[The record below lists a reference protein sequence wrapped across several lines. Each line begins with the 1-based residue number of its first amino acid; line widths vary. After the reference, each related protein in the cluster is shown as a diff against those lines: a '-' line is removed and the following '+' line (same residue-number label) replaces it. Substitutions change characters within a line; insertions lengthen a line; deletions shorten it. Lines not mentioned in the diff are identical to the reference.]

1 MERLIELYIDTN
13 TLEFY
18 NREGSLGA
26 YTPAISAGELVRLTF
41 QLCDGPPAF
50 DSDGKVTNPDIR
62 FAGTLAAGESVID
75 NNFNWYDPV
84 TLAASVTSGS
94 PIGTLRVKSTVE
106 MRPLGTIV
114 LGKSD
119 TVNYCEAVKQDDVW
133 LLTLADAN
141 FSPADFTPS
150 ANYDSGAAARN
161 IERPVIVSAQNDSS
175 GRDTG
180 LFTGLL
186 DAANPV
192 YESLIEG
199 KQSISG
205 TKIELNVY
213 LDGRS
218 VFRARFDFDCTGS
231 IAMNPSAEYIHSNIW
246 AEADSRYIRRED
258 WALPDEYQYST
269 DNAAWHDEQT
279 AEDRYIRIRR
289 PGGDWGPGIE
299 LKAGPRGNGLA
310 FDASG
315 PVSERAQYDA
325 EAKGFVF
332 FATDEGN
339 FYVKNSAT
347 SADWSAAIPLRG
359 ATGPAVI
366 ADPVTE
372 MAVADE
378 TWGDCRYLDAAFRQL
393 SFRGRVRSLRRVSLE
408 TVSIDSGVTG
418 NIVLVPI
425 VNGSEL
431 SGTSFVVAVGA
442 EPAVTTFELEVAS
455 GTLALRRDTDDERDT
470 LKDSGNTPVTAVVL
484 SVILEVQY
492 DA

>member
-26 YTPAISAGELVRLTF
+26 YTPAISAGELARLTF

-84 TLAASVTSGS
+84 TLAAAVTSGS

-141 FSPADFTPS
+141 FSPADFTSS

-218 VFRARFDFDCTGS
+218 VFRARFDFDCTG
-231 IAMNPSAEYIHSNIW
+231 
-246 AEADSRYIRRED
+246 
-258 WALPDEYQYST
+258 
-269 DNAAWHDEQT
+269 
-279 AEDRYIRIRR
+279 
-289 PGGDWGPGIE
+289 
-299 LKAGPRGNGLA
+299 
-310 FDASG
+310 
-315 PVSERAQYDA
+315 
-325 EAKGFVF
+325 
-332 FATDEGN
+332 
-339 FYVKNSAT
+339 
-347 SADWSAAIPLRG
+347 
-359 ATGPAVI
+359 
-366 ADPVTE
+366 
-372 MAVADE
+372 
-378 TWGDCRYLDAAFRQL
+378 
-393 SFRGRVRSLRRVSLE
+393 
-408 TVSIDSGVTG
+408 
-418 NIVLVPI
+418 
-425 VNGSEL
+425 
-431 SGTSFVVAVGA
+431 
-442 EPAVTTFELEVAS
+442 
-455 GTLALRRDTDDERDT
+455 
-470 LKDSGNTPVTAVVL
+470 
-484 SVILEVQY
+484 
-492 DA
+492 